1 VTQPGVGSETD
12 PAAAAAAAVPPRA
25 DHQERLAA
33 AQSALE
39 RPEVRVGLAFGGA
52 FLAARILKRIFD

>member
-1 VTQPGVGSETD
+1 MRGGE
-12 PAAAAAAAVPPRA
+12 RA
-25 DHQERLAA
+25 AA